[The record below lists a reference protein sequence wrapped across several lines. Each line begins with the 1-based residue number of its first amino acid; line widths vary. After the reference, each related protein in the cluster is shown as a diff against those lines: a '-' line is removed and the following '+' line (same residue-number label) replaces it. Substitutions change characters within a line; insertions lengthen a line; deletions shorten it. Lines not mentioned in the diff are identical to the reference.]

1 MGAIG
6 NFVRSLIPGNDHE
19 LAATQYADR
28 ESASDRAARK
38 DAERAARAAQA
49 NRAAHH
55 RNAVKADRK
64 GQAWG
69 DRQRRRYT

>member
-38 DAERAARAAQA
+38 DAERAARAARE
-49 NRAAHH
+49 NRATHR

-69 DRQRRRYT
+69 DRQRRRSS